1 MKGSDHLSSSLETG
15 PMECLKGMD
24 PQEVV
29 NLLAQEHPQVT
40 ALVISLIQ
48 DTEHAMEVLDAFPE
62 DFQVELTQRIAEMK
76 TIPLEIIQMVDQVI
90 SQAVKGVLPHQKIG
104 GVDKLVQLFL
114 SSDRSLNSPL
124 LIRIEELDP
133 DLAQQIQERL

>member
-1 MKGSDHLSSSLETG
+1 MKDNDQPMTPLAE
-15 PMECLKGMD
+15 PMECLNGMD

-29 NLLAQEHPQVT
+29 QLLTQEHPQVI
-40 ALVISLIQ
+40 ALVISLIP

-62 DFQVELTQRIAEMK
+62 DFQVELTQRVAEMK
-76 TIPLEIIQMVDQVI
+76 PISFEIIKLLDQI
-90 SQAVKGVLPHQKIG
+90 LSNKLKGTLPHQKIG